1 MGQLD
6 YTAEEVNELLG
17 KVKVGGGNTGS
28 SNTVIPM
35 AVLML
40 TNDSTSDEILAAF
53 GGKDE
58 YLSFVQSV
66 VNNKDG
72 AVVIVYD
79 EMSDHYTYNIGML
92 IASYTDENNSNI
104 QMEATMSGAIT
115 TLAVYMTDGQAIV
128 SGNRQELLLGDA
140 PNDGKTYGQK
150 NGLWAEIEASSD
162 GSDNII
168 TIPTGILELTS
179 ESSSDEVFAAFGG
192 KSVLIDLCKKAQSED
207 IICVMKVPGHD
218 TDISVFTPFM
228 LAADYTDV
236 NNALLAMMFLN
247 GGAIMTMQI
256 YISDGIASFGS
267 EDLLF
272 ITSDSVINDLITTS
286 EDSPLSASMGK
297 KLNDEKVASSDV
309 RTIKTLTQSEYDSI
323 SKDKKTLYIITDTGK
338 IYLGSIP
345 ITGV

>member
-1 MGQLD
+1 
-6 YTAEEVNELLG
+6 
-17 KVKVGGGNTGS
+17 
-28 SNTVIPM
+28 
-35 AVLML
+35 
-40 TNDSTSDEILAAF
+40 
-53 GGKDE
+53 
-58 YLSFVQSV
+58 
-66 VNNKDG
+66 
-72 AVVIVYD
+72 
-79 EMSDHYTYNIGML
+79 
-92 IASYTDENNSNI
+92 
-104 QMEATMSGAIT
+104 MSGAIT

>member
-28 SNTVIPM
+28 SNIVIPM

-40 TNDSTSDEILAAF
+40 TNDSTTDEILAAF

-140 PNDGKTYGQK
+140 PN
-150 NGLWAEIEASSD
+150 D

>member
-28 SNTVIPM
+28 SNIVIPM

-79 EMSDHYTYNIGML
+79 EMSHHYTYNIGML
-92 IASYTDENNSNI
+92 IASCTDENNSNI

-207 IICVMKVPGHD
+207 IICVMKVPGH
-218 TDISVFTPFM
+218 
-228 LAADYTDV
+228 YTDV

>member
-28 SNTVIPM
+28 SNIVIPM

-236 NNALLAMMFLN
+236 NNAL
-247 GGAIMTMQI
+247 
-256 YISDGIASFGS
+256 
-267 EDLLF
+267 
-272 ITSDSVINDLITTS
+272 TTV
-286 EDSPLSASMGK
+286 P
-297 KLNDEKVASSDV
+297 
-309 RTIKTLTQSEYDSI
+309 
-323 SKDKKTLYIITDTGK
+323 
-338 IYLGSIP
+338 
-345 ITGV
+345 